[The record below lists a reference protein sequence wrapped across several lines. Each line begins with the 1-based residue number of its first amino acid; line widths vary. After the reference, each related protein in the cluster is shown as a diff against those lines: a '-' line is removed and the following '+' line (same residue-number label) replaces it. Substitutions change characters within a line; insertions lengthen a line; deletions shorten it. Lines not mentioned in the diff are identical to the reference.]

1 LVFHSTEP
9 QDNVV
14 GKAYINAAF
23 AGRKLGSDRWEIA
36 SSAEIGDVSERVAV
50 RNTKSRVGEGL
61 MRTQRCGRKSDEI
74 EVENFAVTH

>member
-1 LVFHSTEP
+1 MVFHSTEP

-14 GKAYINAAF
+14 GKAYIN